1 MPVALGN
8 ANFCF
13 QTEGKTKDCMERD
26 VMAHSPD
33 IVVETP
39 AISNIAGIAMAVI
52 VLALVSVI
60 WYQQSQLTDAVRT
73 MAVISA
79 KCAQK

>member
-1 MPVALGN
+1 
-8 ANFCF
+8 
-13 QTEGKTKDCMERD
+13 
-26 VMAHSPD
+26 MAYSPD

-60 WYQQSQLTDAVRT
+60 WFQQSQLTDAVRT
-73 MAVISA
+73 MAYISG
-79 KCAQK
+79 KCAK

>member
-1 MPVALGN
+1 
-8 ANFCF
+8 
-13 QTEGKTKDCMERD
+13 MERD
-26 VMAHSPD
+26 VMAQSPD

-60 WYQQSQLTDAVRT
+60 WFQQSQLTDAVRT
-73 MAVISA
+73 MAYISG
-79 KCAQK
+79 KCAK

>member
-1 MPVALGN
+1 MLTFVFRQG
-8 ANFCF
+8 
-13 QTEGKTKDCMERD
+13 GTKNCIERD

-60 WYQQSQLTDAVRT
+60 WYQQSQLTEAVRT
-73 MAVISA
+73 LAFVSG
-79 KCAQK
+79 KCIQK